1 VKRGGLDV
9 GSIGWAFLGNA
20 VFPRLASRLR
30 WWTRSFRGFVAAVAF
45 NTLVLFLIRQFVV
58 PRMKAWAESQR
69 TDTGQP

>member
-1 VKRGGLDV
+1 
-9 GSIGWAFLGNA
+9 